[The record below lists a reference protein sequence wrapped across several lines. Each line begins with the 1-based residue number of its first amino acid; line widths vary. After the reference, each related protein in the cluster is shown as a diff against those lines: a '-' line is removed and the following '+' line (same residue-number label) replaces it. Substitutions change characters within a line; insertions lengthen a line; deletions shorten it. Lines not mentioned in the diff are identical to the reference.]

1 MHLVWA
7 DLDILC
13 HSRPGSVSKN
23 PPVCHVLMLCGS
35 IEINTCILSRI
46 IENDAVMLREKGLH
60 PFRDTWNIVPGEPI
74 ENTPIDMK
82 RRCYTQPHYF

>member
-1 MHLVWA
+1 
-7 DLDILC
+7 
-13 HSRPGSVSKN
+13 
-23 PPVCHVLMLCGS
+23 
-35 IEINTCILSRI
+35 
-46 IENDAVMLREKGLH
+46 MLREKGLH